1 MQTRQLNIWGFVRC
15 ETLGGERDG
24 WQHKDKDFI
33 RGLPDLLNKIK
44 RIPVKSKSNVKK
56 IASVTT
62 KSKSKTSSSSRS
74 ARGNVLKA
82 TVEKKIASVSDES
95 SCSSSS
101 LDSQASSYSGGNSA
115 HVPARQGA
123 TFPAAQDHGPVFQYF
138 AAPISHL
145 NYVQPSSLQVQGGF
159 SSMPPSS
166 VQSFN
171 NETSM
176 QQIEATYKH
185 DVDNNVQPFN
195 DDELV
200 YLASIFE
207 DDGEKHSSGNDDLAS
222 ILSLNQEGSVEDFIF
237 GL

>member
-33 RGLPDLLNKIK
+33 RGRPDLLNNIK

-56 IASVTT
+56 IACVTT
-62 KSKSKTSSSSRS
+62 KSKTTPASSKS
-74 ARGNVLKA
+74 ARVNVLKA

-101 LDSQASSYSGGNSA
+101 LDSQASSYSSGNSA
-115 HVPARQGA
+115 RLPATQGA
-123 TFPAAQDHGPVFQYF
+123 TFPAAQDNGCSVFQHF

-166 VQSFN
+166 VQRFN

-207 DDGEKHSSGNDDLAS
+207 DDGEKHSSSNDDLAS

>member
-33 RGLPDLLNKIK
+33 RGRPDLLTKIK

-56 IASVTT
+56 ITSVTT
-62 KSKSKTSSSSRS
+62 KKSKASASSRS

-101 LDSQASSYSGGNSA
+101 LDSHASA
-115 HVPARQGA
+115 VPATQRA
-123 TFPAAQDHGPVFQYF
+123 TVPVAHDHGSVFQYF
-138 AAPISHL
+138 AAPILHL
-145 NYVQPSSLQVQGGF
+145 NYVQPSSLQVQDDF

-171 NETSM
+171 NEIST
-176 QQIEATYKH
+176 QQIKATYKH

-207 DDGEKHSSGNDDLAS
+207 DDENHSSGNDDLAS
-222 ILSLNQEGSVEDFIF
+222 ILSLNQEASVEEDFIF

>member
-33 RGLPDLLNKIK
+33 RGRPDLLTKIK

-56 IASVTT
+56 TASVTT
-62 KSKSKTSSSSRS
+62 KSKTPSSSRS
-74 ARGNVLKA
+74 ARGCVLKA

-101 LDSQASSYSGGNSA
+101 LDSHASA

-123 TFPAAQDHGPVFQYF
+123 TVPVAQDHGSVFKYF
-138 AAPISHL
+138 AGPISHV
-145 NYVQPSSLQVQGGF
+145 NYVQPSSLCQVQDGF
-159 SSMPPSS
+159 SSLLPSS

-171 NETSM
+171 NEIST
-176 QQIEATYKH
+176 QQIEAMYKH

-207 DDGEKHSSGNDDLAS
+207 DDEKQSSGNDDLAS
-222 ILSLNQEGSVEDFIF
+222 ILSLNQEASVEDFIF

>member
-1 MQTRQLNIWGFVRC
+1 M
-15 ETLGGERDG
+15 
-24 WQHKDKDFI
+24 
-33 RGLPDLLNKIK
+33 
-44 RIPVKSKSNVKK
+44 KK

-62 KSKSKTSSSSRS
+62 KPKTSASSRS
-74 ARGNVLKA
+74 ARGGALKA
-82 TVEKKIASVSDES
+82 TVAKKIASVSDES

-101 LDSQASSYSGGNSA
+101 LDSHASA

-123 TFPAAQDHGPVFQYF
+123 TVPVAQDHGSVFKYF
-138 AAPISHL
+138 AGPISHV
-145 NYVQPSSLQVQGGF
+145 NYVQPSSLQVQDGF

-171 NETSM
+171 NEIST
-176 QQIEATYKH
+176 QQIEAMYKH

-207 DDGEKHSSGNDDLAS
+207 DDEKQSSGNDDLAS
-222 ILSLNQEGSVEDFIF
+222 ILSLNQEASVEDFIF

>member
-33 RGLPDLLNKIK
+33 RGRPDLLNNIK

-56 IASVTT
+56 IAPVTT
-62 KSKSKTSSSSRS
+62 KSKTTSASSKS
-74 ARGNVLKA
+74 ARGVPKA
-82 TVEKKIASVSDES
+82 TVEKKKIASVSDES

-101 LDSQASSYSGGNSA
+101 LDLQASSYSSGNSA
-115 HVPARQGA
+115 RLPATQRA
-123 TFPAAQDHGPVFQYF
+123 TLPVAQDHGPVFQYF

-207 DDGEKHSSGNDDLAS
+207 DDEKHSSSNDDLAS